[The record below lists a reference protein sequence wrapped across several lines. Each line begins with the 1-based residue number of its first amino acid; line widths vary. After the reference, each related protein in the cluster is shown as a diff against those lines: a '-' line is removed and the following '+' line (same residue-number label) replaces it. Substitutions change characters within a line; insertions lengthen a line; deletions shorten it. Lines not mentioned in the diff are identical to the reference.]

1 MIKIAII
8 EDDQTLRN
16 SMVEILELKNEY
28 KIVLLSSNVES
39 FLASVDKNT
48 EIDILLLDIV
58 LPGMSGIDAIPV
70 ILEKMPYVK
79 IVMNTVLEDSDSI
92 YDSLKAGAIGYI
104 TKDMFLGDIHDTIFM
119 INSGGSIMSPRI
131 ARKVIGFFQKNT
143 FQDNHKLTK
152 KEHEVVVLI
161 VEGYSYKMIAE
172 EKNVSINTVNEYI
185 KRIYNKLQINSKGQ
199 LFAIYNSQKKI

>member
-8 EDDQTLRN
+8 EDDMTLRN
-16 SMVEILELKNEY
+16 SMVEILEMNNEY
-28 KIVLLSSNVES
+28 KIVLLNSNVES
-39 FLASVDKNT
+39 FLASIDKNT
-48 EIDILLLDIV
+48 QIDILLLDIV

-70 ILEKMPYVK
+70 ILEKMPDVK

-119 INSGGSIMSPRI
+119 INAGGSIMSPRI

-143 FQDNHKLTK
+143 FQDNYKLTR

-185 KRIYNKLQINSKGQ
+185 KRIYNKLHINSKGQ
-199 LFAIYNSQKKI
+199 LFAIYNSQKKL

>member
-1 MIKIAII
+1 
-8 EDDQTLRN
+8 
-16 SMVEILELKNEY
+16 MVEILEMNNEY
-28 KIVLLSSNVES
+28 KIVLLNSNVES
-39 FLASVDKNT
+39 FLASIDKNT
-48 EIDILLLDIV
+48 HVDILLLDIV

-70 ILEKMPYVK
+70 ILEKMPDVK

-119 INSGGSIMSPRI
+119 VNAGGSIMSPRI

-143 FQDNHKLTK
+143 FQDNYKLTK

-185 KRIYNKLQINSKGQ
+185 KRIYNKLHINSKGQ
-199 LFAIYNSQKKI
+199 LFAIYNSQKKL

>member
-8 EDDQTLRN
+8 EDDKTLRN
-16 SMVEILELKNEY
+16 SMVEILELKEEY
-28 KIVLLSSNVES
+28 KIILINSNVES
-39 FLASVDKNT
+39 FLASIDSNT
-48 EIDILLLDIV
+48 QVDILLLDIV
-58 LPGMSGIDAIPV
+58 LPGISGIDAIPL
-70 ILEKMPYVK
+70 ILEKLPQVK

-119 INSGGSIMSPRI
+119 VNSGGSIMSPRI
-131 ARKVIGFFQKNT
+131 ARKVIGFFQKNN
-143 FQDNHKLTK
+143 FQDKHKLTQ
-152 KEHEVVVLI
+152 KEHEVVMLI

-172 EKNVSINTVNEYI
+172 DKNISINTVNEYI

>member
-8 EDDQTLRN
+8 EDDKTLRN

-28 KIVLLSSNVES
+28 SIVLINSNIES
-39 FLASVDKNT
+39 FLASIDSNT
-48 EIDILLLDIV
+48 QVDILLLDIV
-58 LPGMSGIDAIPV
+58 LPGMSGIDAIPL
-70 ILEKMPYVK
+70 ILAKLPLVK

-131 ARKVIGFFQKNT
+131 ARKVVGFFQKNT

-152 KEHEVVVLI
+152 KEHEVVMLI
-161 VEGYSYKMIAE
+161 IEGYSYKMIAE